1 MTKRINLFTV
11 FLLLAIVFTAAPF
24 TAKADDEKEISK
36 NWAMV
41 MDAYK
46 TSPTAKDTYDKLD
59 NFAARWKDNNRL
71 EASRAVYL
79 KGVTLQGLKKYQ
91 EELDVFKSVL
101 DQYSSSPYADS
112 ADYKMGEALYNM
124 GKYDDAIDVWNAF
137 RFKYSNSL
145 FMMEAVY
152 GISLSYLNTKE
163 FKKAD
168 RELSDFLAKSPYYA
182 KDDNIKFIGGLIDY
196 YLGRYDDAAA
206 KLSTLK
212 TDAAYYYYGQSLL
225 RQVPPKYLDASE
237 AFKSVSEGDD
247 AKNSKYLESA
257 LYNKAEAFYKGEN
270 YKVAADDYTSF
281 ISLFPGSPLEPYA
294 VYKKGAALFKDKK
307 YDQAALVYKQV
318 MDSSG
323 DKRVKAYAL
332 YLVGECMLKQNK
344 FAEAL
349 ASYQKVLD
357 GYPDV
362 YDAFSS
368 SQVKAG
374 WCYVSLKQYEKAE
387 EVLTSFT
394 QKFTTHDSLPLGY
407 YLLGNSFYEQ
417 KKYGPALE
425 AYKFILDKFKYSDLT
440 EASLLMEEL
449 CYYNQ
454 GQYAILT
461 SEASA
466 TLNILSEK
474 FQSPKPNI
482 RARAYYYLG
491 ASYMKTGIYGL
502 AAKSFQQIVES
513 YYDSDITV
521 ESRANLAWC
530 FYEVENFKGART
542 MANDV
547 ISTATAP
554 ADVKKE
560 CELLIANTYFS
571 EKAYDKATQKYGE
584 FAYSHEKDKDFE
596 MTAEALFEQG
606 RAFEVQEFYNDAIKS
621 WQILAGKYP
630 KSKRAPEAIF
640 KLSDIYNKAAQ
651 YDKALAGFQSI
662 IEKYPKSDTAED
674 AMLSIAEVYYN
685 SEQETKAV
693 EAYKKFM
700 VKYPDSNKVT
710 SVDEGMQRASYRKA
724 EKANDPKLLLEFYN
738 KYPNSNLAV
747 NALYKAAETYYTLNK
762 FKEAIDAF
770 NKVIQQF
777 PNDSM
782 AINANYYVGACY
794 DGLQKSDDA
803 VAAYKAFIKNYPKHE
818 LAPDVTFRLAT
829 AAYMAKNYVDAI
841 FYYERIIERYPG
853 TEYETNAMYNVALAY
868 ADSGKQDDS
877 IVAYKR
883 FAKTYPN
890 DPKSKDIDLQIAG
903 MYLEAKRYKEA
914 VAAYDEV
921 YKVAKDD
928 ATRDEALYRQG
939 DIYAQT
945 EQPDKAIEVYNL
957 LMKAGPPENVF
968 RVTALIALAGL
979 YEEKSDW
986 KNAVNVYEV
995 VAVSNGPAQYVQ
1007 GAKQRKEDI
1016 KAAYPDVFKAGGA
1029 ASAVS
1034 ATAAPA
1040 AENTPAAAATSTSGA
1055 KK

>member
-1 MTKRINLFTV
+1 MTKKINAFPI
-11 FLLLAIVFTAAPF
+11 FIALAVIFIAAPF
-24 TAKADDEKEISK
+24 TVKADDEKEISK
-36 NWAMV
+36 NWSMV
-41 MDAYK
+41 IDAYK
-46 TSPTAKDTYDKLD
+46 TSPTAKDTFDKLD
-59 NFAARWKDNNRL
+59 SFAARWKDNNKL
-71 EASRAVYL
+71 EASKSVYL
-79 KGVTLQGLKKYQ
+79 KGLILGNSKKYQ
-91 EELDVFKSVL
+91 EEYDVLKSVL
-101 DQYSSSPYADS
+101 DQYASSPYADS

-124 GKYDDAIDVWNAF
+124 GKYTDAIDEWSAF

-152 GISLSYLNTKE
+152 GISLSYLNIKE

-168 RELSDFLAKSPYYA
+168 RELNDFLTKYPYYA
-182 KDDNIKFIGGLIDY
+182 KDDNVKFIGGLIDY
-196 YLGRYDDAAA
+196 YLGRYDDAAS
-206 KLSTLK
+206 KLSALK
-212 TDAAYYYYGQSLL
+212 TDSAYYYYGQSLL
-225 RQVPPKYLDASE
+225 RQTPPKYLDASE
-237 AFKSVSEGDD
+237 AFKSVSEGDN

-270 YKVAADDYTSF
+270 YQVAAEDYLSF
-281 ISLFPGSPLEPYA
+281 MSLFPGSPLEPYA
-294 VYKKGAALFKDKK
+294 VYKRGASLFKDKK
-307 YDQAALVYKQV
+307 YDQAAVVYKQV
-318 MDSSG
+318 TDSSG
-323 DKRVKAYAL
+323 DKRVKAYAQ
-332 YLVGECMLKQNK
+332 YLIGECMLKQNK
-344 FAEAL
+344 FDAAL
-349 ASYQKVLD
+349 AAYQKVID

-362 YDAFSS
+362 FDAYSS

-374 WCYVSLKQYEKAE
+374 WCYVSLKQYAKAE

-394 QKFTTHDSLPLGY
+394 QKFITHDSLPLGY

-440 EASLLMEEL
+440 EAALLMEEL
-449 CYYNQ
+449 CYYYQ

-466 TLNILSEK
+466 TLSILSEK
-474 FQSPKPNI
+474 FQSPKTNI

-491 ASYMKTGIYGL
+491 SSYMKTGIFGL
-502 AAKSFQQIVES
+502 AAKSFQEIVEK
-513 YYDSDITV
+513 YYDSDITM

-530 FYEVENFKGART
+530 FYQVENFKGART

-547 ISTATAP
+547 ISTAGVSP
-554 ADVKKE
+554 DVKKE
-560 CELLIANTYFS
+560 CELLVANTYFS

-584 FAYSHEKDKDFE
+584 FAYAHEKDKDFE

-606 RAFEVQEFYNDAIKS
+606 RVFEVQEFYNDAIKS
-621 WQILAGKYP
+621 WQVLAGKYP

-651 YDKALAGFQSI
+651 YDKALAGFQDI
-662 IEKYPKSDTAED
+662 ITKYPKSDTAED

-685 SEQETKAV
+685 SDQESKAV
-693 EAYKKFM
+693 DAYKKFM
-700 VKYPDSNKVT
+700 TKYPDSNKVT

-724 EKANDPKLLLEFYN
+724 EKANDPKLLLEFYT

-747 NALYKAAETYYTLNK
+747 NALYKAAETYYTQNK

-777 PNDSM
+777 PNDTM
-782 AINANYYVGACY
+782 AINASYYVGACY

-829 AAYMAKNYVDAI
+829 AAYMSKNYVDAI

-853 TEYETNAMYNVALAY
+853 TEYETNAMYNVALAD
-868 ADSGKQDDS
+868 AESGKQDDA
-877 IVAYKR
+877 ILAYKR

-890 DPKSKDIDLQIAG
+890 DTKSKDIPLQIAG
-903 MYLEAKRYKEA
+903 MYLEAKRYKDA
-914 VAAYDEV
+914 IASYDDV
-921 YKVAKDD
+921 YKTAKDD

-945 EQPDKAIEVYNL
+945 EQPEKAIEVYSL
-957 LMKAGPPENVF
+957 LMKATPSDNVF

-979 YEEKSDW
+979 YEEKTDW
-986 KNAVNVYEV
+986 KSAVNVYEE

-1016 KAAYPDVFKAGGA
+1016 KAAYPDVFKAGGTS
-1029 ASAVS
+1029 ASSVS
-1034 ATAAPA
+1034 ST
-1040 AENTPAAAATSTSGA
+1040 AATSTA
-1055 KK
+1055 KKEDKK